1 MKMKLTRLILFLSV
15 MMSFGC
21 GQGFGTNTSGSSVT
35 PPASGAE
42 IDPAMAAAQQ
52 AMLSAIKGKYFQTAC
67 MPISGGSTFKARIDV
82 LAVDEASVKGQSFV
96 ALMLRATYFTDVACA
111 IPAASAF
118 AAKNVFFS
126 FTSLGPSGVGYTY
139 RQSSEFYSLSSW
151 GTIRTPGYLAPT
163 YFNSNSVCGLTNWDY
178 GTVVWWKDYPTCVVT
193 LDGSSLSLDELR
205 NGVFYLDTSV
215 SPMRVYLGD
224 ESGGKDGTSAASA
237 PTSYDMSK
245 PFEQVDSLTF

>member
-1 MKMKLTRLILFLSV
+1 MKLTWSILFLSV
-15 MMSFGC
+15 LMSFGC

-42 IDPAMAAAQQ
+42 IDPAMTAAQQ
-52 AMLSAIKGKYFQTAC
+52 AMLSAIHGKYFQTAC
-67 MPISGGSTFKARIDV
+67 MPISGGSTFKARIDMLV
-82 LAVDEASVKGQSFV
+82 VEEQPADGQRLV
-96 ALMLRATYFTDVACA
+96 GMILRAVYFTDAVCT
-111 IPAASAF
+111 PSKASAH
-118 AAKNVFFS
+118 AAKAVFFN

-139 RQSSEFYSLSSW
+139 RQASAIRTPVSPW

-178 GTVVWWKDYPTCVVT
+178 GSVIRWEDNPTCVVT
-193 LDGSSLSLDELR
+193 LEGSSFSLNELR
-205 NGVFYLDTSV
+205 NGVFYLDTSA

-224 ESGGKDGTSAASA
+224 ESGGKDGASVASA